1 MFFSKTRTNQPNI
14 KLEKILM
21 GKNGKK
27 IILETLEGKVSER
40 IPFALFCC
48 GWEYRYKV
56 AGIKVML
63 WNEGDV
69 REILDDEAALGMDSF
84 GVEQPRK
91 HVNITMG
98 DLRYAYG
105 DDRCIMG
112 NLDSEM
118 LLMRGDKD
126 EITSE
131 LHRIIEEAGKG
142 LPFMMFNGS
151 PIPSNVDIE
160 VVQHIFD
167 VMYNL

>member
-1 MFFSKTRTNQPNI
+1 MFISDAWSSTD
-14 KLEKILM
+14 ILSPEM
-21 GKNGKK
+21 
-27 IILETLEGKVSER
+27 IRE
-40 IPFALFCC
+40 FALPYHKYSIDAIH
-48 GWEYRYKV
+48 E
-56 AGIKVML
+56 AGMKVML

-98 DLRYAYG
+98 ALRRAFG
-105 DDRCIMG
+105 DNRCIMG

-131 LHRIIEEAGKG
+131 LHRIIKEAGEG

-151 PIPSNVDIE
+151 PIPSTVDIE